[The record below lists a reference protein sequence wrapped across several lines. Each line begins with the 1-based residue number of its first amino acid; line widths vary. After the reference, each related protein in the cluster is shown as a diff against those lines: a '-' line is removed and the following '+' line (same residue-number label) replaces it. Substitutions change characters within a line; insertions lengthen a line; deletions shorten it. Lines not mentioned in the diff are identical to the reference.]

1 MDLIGNMP
9 LNLVRRYVELKN
21 VTLVFSNVPGGSQI
35 HILDDC
41 VVETIIPFIPL
52 VHGIGELR
60 FDWFYC
66 FKCVF
71 LTGISFA
78 LITYDDRIQ
87 IGMAVDKEL
96 LSKDKAQQIVDDI
109 FVNIKL
115 LYDEC

>member
-1 MDLIGNMP
+1 M
-9 LNLVRRYVELKN
+9 
-21 VTLVFSNVPGGSQI
+21 
-35 HILDDC
+35 C
-41 VVETIIPFIPL
+41 
-52 VHGIGELR
+52 
-60 FDWFYC
+60 
-66 FKCVF
+66 F